1 MSKKHKYKQIERDMS
16 DYIFANPAT
25 NRATVLRHFATLCD
39 TPEPTVKRWYYNA
52 IQIAKERSNLHNKIK
67 DEVLVEETKKAA
79 KSQIMT
85 REALLEFY
93 TNEIKEYLDIKTGK
107 GKAKMIGNKVLM
119 PTFKDA
125 KEAGAEIAKI
135 QGYYA
140 PEKQANTTVSGLDV
154 ESVIKVTLNL

>member
-1 MSKKHKYKQIERDMS
+1 
-16 DYIFANPAT
+16 
-25 NRATVLRHFATLCD
+25 
-39 TPEPTVKRWYYNA
+39 
-52 IQIAKERSNLHNKIK
+52 
-67 DEVLVEETKKAA
+67 LVEETKKAA